1 MPVRVH
7 VVSSEVPLARLCR
20 RVGAADVGCVV
31 AGAEVVC
38 VCVCVCV
45 VIASRENRW
54 EERNR
59 RRG

>member
-31 AGAEVVC
+31 AGAEVC

-45 VIASRENRW
+45 VSANRENRW
-54 EERNR
+54 VERNR
-59 RRG
+59 RRR